1 MVAGGKR
8 KEKQTN
14 HDVSREINKN
24 HYSAID
30 CKLTW
35 DEIGKSLEKYVLTAY
50 KNIAVS
56 HSFFNPVTI
65 LSQAVRRGKTRTLH
79 FPKCCC
85 RTLEIVVVHT
95 ARTANAAEGHH
106 LRKGKERS
114 WLDIL
119 TGVSFVLDTA
129 AISGRPSTVLT
140 SVRISVV

>member
-24 HYSAID
+24 RYSAID

-50 KNIAVS
+50 KNIAES
-56 HSFFNPVTI
+56 HSFFHPVTI
-65 LSQAVRRGKTRTLH
+65 LSQAVQRGKTRSLH

-85 RTLEIVVVHT
+85 LTLEIVVVHT
-95 ARTANAAEGHH
+95 ARTANAADGCH

-114 WLDIL
+114 WLNIL
-119 TGVSFVLDTA
+119 TGVFFVLDIA
-129 AISGRPSTVLT
+129 GISGRPSTVLT